1 METTAYQS
9 FKQNA
14 NVRLKLTNV
23 KLATITISEVAGQQV
38 QAKTTK
44 VLIRSIQPDEL
55 AFDSILRFPIAD
67 GYRIA
72 VSFKLQDRQV
82 CVVGIICGREQRHNM
97 YRYKLEFTHTSIPKN
112 EVIKRL
118 NERLLAEPIETS
130 RIHTYYRRV
139 MRTGIG
145 SINSIYT

>member
-1 METTAYQS
+1 METAAYQS
-9 FKQNA
+9 VKQNA

-23 KLATITISEVAGQQV
+23 KIATITISEVAGQQV
-38 QAKTTK
+38 RAKATK
-44 VLIRSIQPDEL
+44 VLIRSIQPDKLE
-55 AFDSILRFPIAD
+55 FDTILRFPIAD

-72 VSFKLQDRQV
+72 VSFMLQERQV
-82 CVVGIICGREQRHNM
+82 CVVGIISGREERHNM
-97 YRYKLEFTHTSIPKN
+97 YRYSLEFTHTSIPKN

-118 NERLLAEPIETS
+118 NERLLAEPAETS
-130 RIHTYYRRV
+130 RIHSYYRRV